1 MILTQVSS
9 KSDSFSWRKHKTA
22 MHHEKCKDF
31 TRRIFKKILNYV
43 WITFSFLHWRLFLQI
58 VHHGADSVNFT
69 TVNQSGVVSV
79 TEYYRPQRTAAEV
92 RLLRDTAQPGISY
105 PVYTAFVTTN
115 FTCLG
120 QSLPGWFVE
129 PQTFCQQYYYCREDA
144 KFDTYLCP
152 PGTIFSAATQ
162 SCDAWYNVVCNGH
175 VLLNSTTYAT
185 AYLLQ
190 GQVTN
195 GIVTSGQ
202 GNGIVPSGGN
212 RNRPSPSKF
221 IANHLKIIEN
231 EYLNSLLNRIW
242 PKNAGWINIYHVQQC
257 RCIAM
262 DTFGNKISAL
272 NIQLR
277 KSSINEQE
285 SKYRKSND
293 CVWN

>member
-1 MILTQVSS
+1 
-9 KSDSFSWRKHKTA
+9 
-22 MHHEKCKDF
+22 MHHENA
-31 TRRIFKKILNYV
+31 KILREEYSKKFK
-43 WITFSFLHWRLFLQI
+43 IAFELHFPFCTDGSFLQI

-115 FTCLG
+115 FTCVG

-212 RNRPSPSKF
+212 RNRPAPPKF
-221 IANHLKIIEN
+221 IANCLKIIKN
-231 EYLNSLLNRIW
+231 EYLN
-242 PKNAGWINIYHVQQC
+242 HC
-257 RCIAM
+257 
-262 DTFGNKISAL
+262 
-272 NIQLR
+272 
-277 KSSINEQE
+277 
-285 SKYRKSND
+285 
-293 CVWN
+293 